1 MSNAILSTKEKVKN
15 QKELSMNNAILS
27 TEERVKNQGVK
38 QDVATK
44 ATKKGWFEYESSY
57 DGVLLNIDIEGA
69 RLLGFTSP
77 DEVIGKK
84 INELYAHPY
93 DHEKTLSMLIR
104 DGKVNVFFT
113 LMKGRED
120 KLFYIKQNSKLIVD
134 DHYYHLPSKVQSS
147 FEFFQY
153 I

>member
-1 MSNAILSTKEKVKN
+1 MNDSILSTGGKLKN
-15 QKELSMNNAILS
+15 QD
-27 TEERVKNQGVK
+27 VK

-69 RLLGFTSP
+69 MILGFSSS

-104 DGKVNVFFT
+104 DGKVNGFFT

-120 KLFYIKQNSKLIVD
+120 RLFYIKQNSKLIVD
-134 DHYYHLPSKVQSS
+134 DHYYNLPSKVQSS

>member
-1 MSNAILSTKEKVKN
+1 MNDSILSTGEKTKN
-15 QKELSMNNAILS
+15 QEGKP
-27 TEERVKNQGVK
+27 
-38 QDVATK
+38 DVRTK

-77 DEVIGKK
+77 DDLIGKK

-104 DGKVNVFFT
+104 DGTVNGYFT

-120 KLFYIKQNSKLIVD
+120 QLFYIKQNSKLIVD
-134 DHYYHLPSKVQSS
+134 DHYYNLPSKVQSS
-147 FEFFQY
+147 FEFSQY